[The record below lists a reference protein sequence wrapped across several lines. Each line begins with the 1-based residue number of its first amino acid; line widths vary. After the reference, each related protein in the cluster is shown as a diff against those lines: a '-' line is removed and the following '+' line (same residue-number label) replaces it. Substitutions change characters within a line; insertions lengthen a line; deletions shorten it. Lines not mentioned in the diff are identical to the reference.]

1 MMQGTG
7 TGLAHSSAAAALVL
21 LAPLAGG
28 AAYAAGPRGVVPP
41 PNAPLLAPLAAPL
54 ARHGPARMTLS
65 LTPYD
70 PDSPPPSES
79 EDPPSW
85 MPPALEATAS
95 PDPYRIALRV
105 LPLILLHALWSCVI
119 VFARHLSRRAWRAEP
134 LLHMLTGS
142 VLGLLLAFRTNQAY
156 NRYWSACSA
165 WATIHKASHNLARQA
180 SHLYFQTPDSDI
192 VSNRFASFGYPSFVR
207 HLVAL
212 PISLKQRL
220 RGAPNPT
227 ELWAVLARSEA
238 DMVMAAP
245 SPHLVLLASLSLIA
259 MPLRSRDD
267 GSGKSLALWGEL
279 ERGLGELQSAACQLD
294 LVARLPPPAS
304 YSVHTARFLCLWTM
318 TLPIVLVEL
327 MHPFAV
333 PVAILAVAWAL
344 YSTEELAKLLDCPFG
359 TPGEKGLERSTPET
373 VPVEMYCDQIVREL
387 QQQVGI
393 ARGLSRRVQ
402 DGESVVSSDDLVAA
416 PYPGGEATSGRA
428 PRTVATSADDEDE
441 DVSESE
447 TSSETSSEPE
457 VS

>member
-1 MMQGTG
+1 MPSTG
-7 TGLAHSSAAAALVL
+7 RAKSSAAMALML

-28 AAYAAGPRGVVPP
+28 ATYAVGPRGVVPRL
-41 PNAPLLAPLAAPL
+41 NAPLLAPLVPPF
-54 ARHGPARMTLS
+54 ARHGLARMTLS

-70 PDSPPPSES
+70 PDSPPPSS
-79 EDPPSW
+79 EPEQPSW

-105 LPLILLHALWSCVI
+105 LPLILLHALWSSVI
-119 VFARHLSRRAWRAEP
+119 VFIRQLSRRAWTAPP

-156 NRYWSACSA
+156 TRYWSACTA

-180 SHLYFQTPDSDI
+180 SHLYFQPPDSDV

-267 GSGKSLALWGEL
+267 GSGKSLVLWSEL

-318 TLPIVLVEL
+318 TLPLVLVDM

-333 PVAILAVAWAL
+333 PIVTLAVAWAL

-359 TPGEKGLERSTPET
+359 TPGDDVDGRSTPET

-393 ARGLSRRVQ
+393 ARTLSRRVT
-402 DGESVVSSDDLVAA
+402 DGESVVSSDDLVPA
-416 PYPGGEATSGRA
+416 PYPVGTTPVRS
-428 PRTVATSADDEDE
+428 PRTVATSADDDDDDEDE
-441 DVSESE
+441 SDVFFK
-447 TSSETSSEPE
+447 
-457 VS
+457 